1 MSDINTMTMM
11 STILLITLK
20 DLLNEEYSD
29 TDIARKN
36 AQVLVD
42 SIYEDAYNFYKDKT
56 VKMTYVDFVK
66 GYNNHKKIGEE
77 NE

>member
-1 MSDINTMTMM
+1 MIENNNIMM

-29 TDIARKN
+29 TNIARKN
-36 AQVLVD
+36 AQALVD
-42 SIYEDAYNFYKDKT
+42 SIYDDAYNFYKDKT
-56 VKMTYVDFVK
+56 IKMTYVDFVK
-66 GYNNHKKIGEE
+66 GYDNYKKTGEE